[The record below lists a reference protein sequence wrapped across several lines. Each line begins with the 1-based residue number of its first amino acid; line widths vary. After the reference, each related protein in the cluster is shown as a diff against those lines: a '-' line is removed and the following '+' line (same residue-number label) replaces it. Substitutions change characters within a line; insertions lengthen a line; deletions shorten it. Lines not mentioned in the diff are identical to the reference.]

1 MEIEMMQHIHV
12 LVDICFRGKCGPIF
26 EFIPHV
32 CRLYSPSPDLFLLP
46 RTCFAVMQLWPNL
59 TVLFDTMDIQA
70 YVDRIGFLDP
80 LPLEKR
86 DFATLA
92 KLQSCHQHNV
102 PWENM
107 DTMTGVKFDL
117 TK

>member
-46 RTCFAVMQLWPNL
+46 RTYLLCSH
-59 TVLFDTMDIQA
+59 
-70 YVDRIGFLDP
+70 
-80 LPLEKR
+80 
-86 DFATLA
+86 ATLTQLNRA
-92 KLQSCHQHNV
+92 V
-102 PWENM
+102 
-107 DTMTGVKFDL
+107 
-117 TK
+117 